1 MQLPDT
7 IRQIIEASVTESQAV
22 LVDVVM
28 RGHYRRP
35 VLEVYL
41 DAPGPVTTDMCSEVS
56 RRISG
61 ELDGKDLI
69 AEEYRL
75 EVSSPGLDRPLR
87 YLWQYKKH
95 IGRPFRI
102 MMTGAPETEPVTG
115 KLEAVEDD
123 VVVLTDKS
131 GTAVRLAFSGII
143 EARIVL
149 PW

>member
-1 MQLPDT
+1 MQLPEA
-7 IRQIIEASVTESQAV
+7 IRQIIEASVAESQAV

-35 VLEVYL
+35 VIEVYL
-41 DAPGPVTTDMCSEVS
+41 DAPGPVTTDMCAEVS

-87 YLWQYKKH
+87 FPWQYKKH
-95 IGRPFRI
+95 IGRPFRVVRN
-102 MMTGAPETEPVTG
+102 GVPDTEAVTG
-115 KLEAVEDD
+115 TLAAVEDE
-123 VVVLTDKS
+123 VVVLKDKT
-131 GTAVRLAFSGII
+131 GNEVRLSFADIH